1 MRLSDDR
8 ACALAMYETAR
19 VCKPVKCA
27 KFSPVHGNGMTT
39 GTSRGQGGDD
49 EHTAQINH
57 NVLLSLYRESIATK
71 MHKKTLLKT
80 VKNNKK

>member
-1 MRLSDDR
+1 MRLSADR

-27 KFSPVHGNGMTT
+27 KLSPVHGNGMMT
-39 GTSRGQGGDD
+39 GTSRGHGGDD
-49 EHTAQINH
+49 EHTAQIDH
-57 NVLLSLYRESIATK
+57 NVLLLYRESIATK